1 MVNKATRAHGGGS
14 GWHDYTVLGFVC
26 CSSDCKITTALFPVV
41 FNDSRL
47 KLYFQPASE
56 SPKTV
61 SLSCTRGIGWEDG
74 IQLEVV

>member
-1 MVNKATRAHGGGS
+1 MINKATHAHGGGS
-14 GWHDYTVLGFVC
+14 GWHQFDLSAAAVIV
-26 CSSDCKITTALFPVV
+26 KNTTALFPVV

-47 KLYFQPASE
+47 KLYFRLASE

-61 SLSCTRGIGWEDG
+61 SLSCTRGRWDD